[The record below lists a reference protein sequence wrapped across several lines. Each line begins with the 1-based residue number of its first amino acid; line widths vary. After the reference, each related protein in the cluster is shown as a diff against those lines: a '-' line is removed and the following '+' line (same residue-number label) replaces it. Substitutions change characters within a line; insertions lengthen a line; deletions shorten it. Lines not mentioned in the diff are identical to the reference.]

1 MASVCVRAC
10 LVFRIWDLSDI
21 DQDGFLDASE
31 FAIAVYLI
39 KQAQTQTQTQTTG
52 LAPATLAPE
61 IVPPSKR

>member
-1 MASVCVRAC
+1 MACVRAC
-10 LVFRIWDLSDI
+10 LLAFRIWDLSDI

-39 KQAQTQTQTQTTG
+39 KQAQTTG